1 MLLLTSK
8 YKFYL
13 YLIFFIFLSSIFN
26 FKFLDNYQELFTLKK
41 ININGI
47 SNYEKRKIEKEL
59 NNFQNTNIFKL
70 GKDKVLKNLNQF
82 NYLENIYINKIIPS
96 SINVNLSKTSIIGK
110 TIRNGE
116 TFYIGN
122 NRKFINFNELSD
134 TIETASVFGNFK
146 MEEYINLL
154 NILKNNKLN
163 IKNIKNYNYYKNKRW
178 DLLFFNGLTLK
189 LPSKKLEESIQ
200 IYNKLLDNGNLT
212 NIKII
217 DLRVTNQIILTNNE

>member
-1 MLLLTSK
+1 MLPLTSK

-122 NRKFINFNELSD
+122 NRKFINSNELSD